1 MPQFKLTDSNSGK
14 SYLLTAPDQASAVAA
29 FQKFTGGGMSAS
41 SATGGGTAPQ
51 VPLEQRDPNDPRSF
65 LALPGTTPPAGTPY
79 NQPQSSQTFGTSQA
93 DTLNPLPALNAL
105 GNTIAAN
112 IPIAGPYL
120 KGVGEKFDA
129 AVDNK
134 VYRPLTGQKG
144 TTTPQDV
151 AATNARDAAANPA
164 VVPLGQAVGAVAP
177 YMVAADIPLVN
188 QALGVTGPWAQ
199 RLGMT
204 ALSQF
209 VINDEDNQAHGQ
221 SPDAAAKNA
230 VLPTALATPLSLL
243 GPEGRAVSSYAEAVR
258 GLKTNGI
265 ELTAGQQKGSN
276 ALMQTE
282 SQLGGI
288 AAQNFRDRQL
298 TQLTKASLK
307 TAGIDA
313 AAATPQVMDSAY
325 KNIGDKFDSI
335 AAMSTVKADPKL
347 MNELTDAVANH
358 YMLTGQ
364 KIPILSHML
373 ERVQNIAG
381 ASGGVIPGPSYKVLN
396 SDLSKAMKAN
406 PSLVAP
412 LGQMKDALDDAVARG
427 LSGETLGA
435 WQRLRQQYANL
446 MTVTS
451 AVTAAGGAAKAGLV
465 TPEALDTAVR
475 GSMTKRQYARGVGD
489 LNQLSRDAVIAMP
502 RLANSGTTARM
513 APYVLASG
521 AGAALHSA
529 NPGTAIAGIVGSFA
543 IPAIAGRTLL
553 SAPMRE
559 LLADGSHVPQAVGR
573 GLLPRI
579 VPTLG
584 LPQLPSQ

>member
-1 MPQFKLTDSNSGK
+1 
-14 SYLLTAPDQASAVAA
+14 
-29 FQKFTGGGMSAS
+29 
-41 SATGGGTAPQ
+41 
-51 VPLEQRDPNDPRSF
+51 
-65 LALPGTTPPAGTPY
+65 
-79 NQPQSSQTFGTSQA
+79 
-93 DTLNPLPALNAL
+93 
-105 GNTIAAN
+105 
-112 IPIAGPYL
+112 
-120 KGVGEKFDA
+120 
-129 AVDNK
+129 
-134 VYRPLTGQKG
+134 
-144 TTTPQDV
+144 
-151 AATNARDAAANPA
+151 
-164 VVPLGQAVGAVAP
+164 
-177 YMVAADIPLVN
+177 
-188 QALGVTGPWAQ
+188 
-199 RLGMT
+199 
-204 ALSQF
+204 
-209 VINDEDNQAHGQ
+209 
-221 SPDAAAKNA
+221 
-230 VLPTALATPLSLL
+230 
-243 GPEGRAVSSYAEAVR
+243 
-258 GLKTNGI
+258 
-265 ELTAGQQKGSN
+265 
-276 ALMQTE
+276 
-282 SQLGGI
+282 
-288 AAQNFRDRQL
+288 
-298 TQLTKASLK
+298 
-307 TAGIDA
+307 
-313 AAATPQVMDSAY
+313 
-325 KNIGDKFDSI
+325 
-335 AAMSTVKADPKL
+335 
-347 MNELTDAVANH
+347 
-358 YMLTGQ
+358 MLTGQ